1 MLFLAFLDFV
11 LTIHVGPRRHFV
23 MSLEYVGF
31 VGIVA
36 VLQNN
41 CITRCPFTGLCVQQ
55 KIWVPE
61 IFLACVNIVN
71 GKFCIFDLIYITY
84 QALQKIFPWFWL
96 NHFISPA
103 SNSIQCMIKGIFTLK

>member
-1 MLFLAFLDFV
+1 MERNLAMEYVVFSTPFWTLDFV

-23 MSLEYVGF
+23 MSLEYVGY

-55 KIWVPE
+55 RI
-61 IFLACVNIVN
+61 
-71 GKFCIFDLIYITY
+71 
-84 QALQKIFPWFWL
+84 
-96 NHFISPA
+96 
-103 SNSIQCMIKGIFTLK
+103 

>member
-1 MLFLAFLDFV
+1 M

-23 MSLEYVGF
+23 MSLEYVGY

-41 CITRCPFTGLCVQQ
+41 CITRCPFTGLCV
-55 KIWVPE
+55 PE

-71 GKFCIFDLIYITY
+71 GKFCILDLISSLAKNLST
-84 QALQKIFPWFWL
+84 AHDF
-96 NHFISPA
+96 
-103 SNSIQCMIKGIFTLK
+103 G